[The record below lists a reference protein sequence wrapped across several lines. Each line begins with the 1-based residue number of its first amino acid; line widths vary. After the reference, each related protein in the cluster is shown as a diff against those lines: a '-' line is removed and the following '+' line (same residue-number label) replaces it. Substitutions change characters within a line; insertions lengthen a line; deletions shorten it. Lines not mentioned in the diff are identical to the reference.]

1 MKTGRRRSDRA
12 WGLRKNSLIT
22 LVVRRVA
29 FATDVGRERHRPARI
44 KIDIL
49 GEHHESFTIR
59 QNLFDPQG
67 YIVDLRR
74 RTESHLSAGLD
85 QTFPTRRPDLFQK
98 QELNSVIVRKSARG
112 ENASVVQAQQIARL
126 QKNF

>member
-1 MKTGRRRSDRA
+1 MKTGRRRRERA
-12 WGLRKNSLIT
+12 RRLRENSLIT
-22 LVVRRVA
+22 LFVHRFA
-29 FATDVGRERHRPARI
+29 LATDVGRERHRPARI

-49 GEHHESFTIR
+49 GERYESFTIR

-74 RTESHLSAGLD
+74 RTESHLSARLD

-98 QELNSVIVRKSARG
+98 QELDSVIVRKSARG
-112 ENASVVQAQQIARL
+112 ENASVVQDQQIARL
-126 QKNF
+126 QKSF